1 MRTSPWW
8 NTYRTR
14 RQFEPSQEDAG
25 PVDSLLDLHF
35 GAASDTVLW
44 SIERLRS
51 WRKPAR
57 LKTGSSCESAPCAL
71 LQNASR
77 QETDET
83 LAPCICVKVVGR
95 MSSFLQS

>member
-25 PVDSLLDLHF
+25 PVDSLLDLYF
-35 GAASDTVLW
+35 GAASDTALR
-44 SIERLRS
+44 SIERLFLAETGAS
-51 WRKPAR
+51 Q
-57 LKTGSSCESAPCAL
+57 TGSSCEHAPCAL

-83 LAPCICVKVVGR
+83 LAPCICVKVIGR
-95 MSSFLQS
+95 MSSSLQS